1 MHRILIALS
10 AFVYTLTAAGQT
22 MLYREYAR
30 HDSIIPNPERGFF
43 HFTSVSSQG
52 AYTPL
57 NLNTL
62 IGYRD
67 QGITLIFRN
76 FYLNGNVSS
85 DISGD
90 YLMGMEQD
98 FNTLRKAGLKAIIR
112 FSYAESMQKPYGDAP
127 LNIVL
132 RHISQLKPL
141 LQKHSD
147 VILVLQAGFIGAWG
161 EWYYTDYFAFSP
173 GVLYPEHWEMRR
185 QVVNAL
191 LDALPVERQI
201 EVRTPDYKRKLL
213 NDTVPISPAEAYS
226 DLPKARI
233 GHHNDCF
240 VASKDDYGTYQD
252 LVKDKDYLQRDSKYT
267 LISGETCNVS
277 SPYSDCPNAQA
288 ELARFHW
295 TALNLDYH
303 PSVLGN
309 WKTQGCFETIN
320 RKLGFRYYLIAS
332 SVQSEVKPGGEFHLI
347 LKLINEGYANPVNPR
362 HTEIILRHLETGE
375 EFKATVQDDLR
386 FWPLNDTIT
395 LDFRGGLPASAP
407 EGQYLVLLNF
417 PDPDPRLYSVPA
429 YSVRIANPGVWEK
442 ESGMN
447 SLQVVFNV
455 IKKES
460 LPAYSGSVFFKTARR
475 EIPEDVNLT
484 IDGVGIDWTSIPSV
498 SEKEGGRIHTLKT
511 IRYRDSLF
519 FLVQGS
525 NLNPGFQLFIDAD
538 MNPATGYNAW
548 QWSGNGSDYLIENGF
563 FYVYSGSVHEWNWQQ
578 AGTVNLVQNDST
590 IEFGF
595 PLSKLSQVGLST
607 EFSIAFVNDPQ
618 GTPDYLPD
626 FAMPF
631 AGARLLLQGIPEV
644 RINGWN
650 NKALLYWQ
658 GSGSSGVF
666 TAIERSEN
674 GGEFKNRTVLAG
686 SDICFVDTGLNP
698 NSRYVYKLYR
708 LSEDNF
714 SDAITSSPHYL
725 AKPVSDFI
733 VMKGDGDSTDW
744 TIIPPVA
751 TCFIDRT
758 VPFRMACYA
767 DSVYFS
773 FLGIKENDHVRIF
786 LNIDRDQS
794 TGNINPLTGINGYD
808 FLLSQDSLYTASGG
822 NWVFAKKI
830 QRFFK
835 DGLLELTAL
844 SADLNMN
851 NSVASFVAGVINGTP
866 VPDNAPE
873 AIFYKPV
880 TPARPANF
888 AVLNSQATPFSKII
902 IQWSRSS
909 DASGYVIERS
919 VNDKEH
925 FEELV
930 RLPASASYYHDTS
943 VDTLHL
949 YYYRMFAYNG
959 IQRSDYTFALGGKP
973 GSIIESVFSQPSSEQ
988 DIRIFPNPVKETCF
1002 ISLSSV
1008 FTGQV
1013 FLTLYDLSG
1022 REISQVYKGR
1032 VAEQENILFRRS
1044 NLSSGLY
1051 LIRAVDSKG
1060 TVRQAKL
1067 IIQ

>member
-1 MHRILIALS
+1 MHRILTTLPALVF
-10 AFVYTLTAAGQT
+10 ALAVTGQT
-22 MLYREYAR
+22 MLNREYAR

-52 AYTPL
+52 SYTPL
-57 NLNTL
+57 NYNTL
-62 IGYRD
+62 IGYRN
-67 QGITLIFRN
+67 QGITLLFRN

-90 YLMGMEQD
+90 YLMGMEED
-98 FNTLRKAGLKAIIR
+98 FNTLRKAGMKAIIR

-147 VILVLQAGFIGAWG
+147 VIFVLQAGFIGAWG
-161 EWYYTDYFAFSP
+161 EWYYTDYFSFSP

-191 LDALPVERQI
+191 LDALPAERQI

-233 GHHNDCF
+233 AHHNDCF
-240 VASKDDYGTYQD
+240 VASKDDYGTYHD

-309 WKTQGCFETIN
+309 WRTQGCFENIN
-320 RKLGFRYYLIAS
+320 RKLGFRYYFISS

-347 LKLINEGYANPVNPR
+347 LKLLNEGYSNPVNPR
-362 HTEIILRHLETGE
+362 HAEIVLRHLETGE
-375 EFKATVQDDLR
+375 EFKAAIQDDLR

-407 EGQYLVLLNF
+407 EGQYLVLLNL

-429 YSVRIANPGVWEK
+429 YSIRMANPGVWEEK
-442 ESGMN
+442 SGMN
-447 SLQVVFNV
+447 SVQTVFNV
-455 IKKES
+455 VKNES
-460 LPAYSGSVFFKTARR
+460 LPAYSGSVFFKSARR
-475 EIPEDVNLT
+475 DIPEDVNLR
-484 IDGVGIDWTSIPSV
+484 IDGVGIDWKGIQSV
-498 SEKEGGRIHTLKT
+498 SEKEGGHIQTLKT

-519 FLVQGS
+519 FLIQGS
-525 NLNPGFQLFIDAD
+525 NLAPGFQLFIDAD

-548 QWSGNGSDYLIENGF
+548 QWTGNGSDYLIENGF
-563 FYVYSGSVHEWNWQQ
+563 FYVYSGSAHEWNWQQ
-578 AGTVNLVQNDST
+578 AGTVNVVQNDSI

-595 PLSKLSQVGLST
+595 PLAKLSPISPAT
-607 EFSIAFVNDPQ
+607 EFSVAFVNDPQ

-626 FAMPF
+626 YSMPF
-631 AGARLLLQGIPEV
+631 AGVRLLLPGIPEV

-650 NKALLYWQ
+650 NNALLYWQ
-658 GSGSSGVF
+658 GTSFQKVF
-666 TAIERSEN
+666 TVIERSAN
-674 GGEFKNRTVLAG
+674 GGEFEKRAVLTG
-686 SDICFVDTGLNP
+686 SDICFTDTGLNP
-698 NSRYVYKLYR
+698 NSSYVYKLYR
-708 LSEDNF
+708 LNEDNF
-714 SDAITSSPHYL
+714 SSAITSSPNYL
-725 AKPVSDFI
+725 DKPVSDFI
-733 VMKGDGDSTDW
+733 AMKSDGDSTDW

-758 VPFRMACYA
+758 IPFRMACYA

-773 FLGIKENDHVRIF
+773 FLGIRENDRVQIF
-786 LNIDRDQS
+786 LNTDRDAS
-794 TGNINPLTGINGYD
+794 TGKVNPLTGIGGYE
-808 FLLSQDSLYTASGG
+808 FLLSQDSLYVVSGG

-835 DGLLELTAL
+835 DGLLELSAL
-844 SADLNMN
+844 STDLNIN
-851 NSVASFVAGVINGTP
+851 NSVASFVAGTINGTP
-866 VPDNAPE
+866 VPDRAAE
-873 AIFYKPV
+873 AIYYKPR
-880 TPARPANF
+880 TPSRPANF
-888 AVLNSQATPFSKII
+888 TVLNSQATPFSKII

-930 RLPASASYYHDTS
+930 RLPVSASYYHDAA
-943 VDTLHL
+943 VDTFHQ

-959 IQRSDYTFALGGKP
+959 MQRSDYTFSLGGKP

-1002 ISLSSV
+1002 ISLSSI

-1013 FLTLYDLSG
+1013 SLTLYDLSG

-1032 VAEQENILFRRS
+1032 ANEQEKFLFTRS

-1051 LIRAVDSKG
+1051 LVRAVDSKG

-1067 IIQ
+1067 VIQ